1 MKEEDKI
8 KRLCGNGNP
17 FTVPEGYFE
26 TFSKQLME
34 NLPEHTNTPTP
45 KRVSFYKRW
54 RPWICAA
61 AVVTGLFFGKVSLD
75 YTVFSDNMGEA
86 ALSDNISLDSDAYIE
101 SIFSSAMMDDYAIY
115 CYLTDA
121 E

>member
-1 MKEEDKI
+1 MKEEDEI

-26 TFSKQLME
+26 TFSKRLME
-34 NLPEHTNTPTP
+34 NLPERTKVQAT
-45 KRVSFYKRW
+45 KRVSFYRKW
-54 RPWICAA
+54 RPWVCAA
-61 AVVTGLFFGKVSLD
+61 AVVTGLFFGKVLLD
-75 YTVFSDNMGEA
+75 YTLFSDNMNEA
-86 ALSDNISLDSDAYIE
+86 VLSENITQDSGAYIE
-101 SIFSSAMMDDYAIY
+101 SIISSAMMDDYAIY